1 MIECKCDNG
10 KNKIIVKGSFFDV
23 FCDLSHLLISLYKA
37 VKTIDDNYGD
47 LFLDTLHGFT
57 EHDVF
62 LEFEKR
68 HTAESNEVIISK
80 PDDAKEET
88 NNV

>member
-1 MIECKCDNG
+1 MIECKCGNG
-10 KNKIIVKGSFFDV
+10 ENKIIVKGSFFDV
-23 FCDLSHLLISLYKA
+23 FCDLSHLLISLYTA

-57 EHDVF
+57 EHHVF

-80 PDDAKEET
+80 HDDAKEDT
-88 NNV
+88 NV

>member
-1 MIECKCDNG
+1 MIECKCGNG
-10 KNKIIVKGSFFDV
+10 ENKIIVKGSFFDV

-47 LFLDTLHGFT
+47 LFLDALHGFT

-62 LEFEKR
+62 LEFEKL
-68 HTAESNEVIISK
+68 HTAKSNEVIISK
-80 PDDAKEET
+80 PDNEEEDA
-88 NNV
+88 NV